1 MPAARDPL
9 ARLSMAE
16 IERRLGVMGQI
27 HPVNLTSMDRRL
39 KKRLQYFHSHQ
50 REGA

>member
-1 MPAARDPL
+1 MPARDAL

-27 HPVNLTSMDRRL
+27 HPVRLTSMDRRL
-39 KKRLQYFHSHQ
+39 KSRLEYFHRHGK
-50 REGA
+50 EGA